1 MPSRMGE
8 HIGKHCRYEAGTPG
22 EMGEVGKVGKV
33 GMMMARTVAIKWLWR
48 AQLTLVATLVLSI
61 VAPVVA
67 VPAQASYKTH
77 HRHTGSRRHRA
88 IRTGTVAYH
97 ALLLE
102 DADTGRIIY
111 DYNGGIEWPPASMT
125 KMMLLM
131 VAEDQIKAGRF
142 SLGSA
147 ARISA
152 NAAFTGGS
160 HLGLHPGD
168 VIPLGELM
176 KAALIRSAN
185 DAAVAVAEKVCGSTE
200 RCVEMMNARA
210 QSLGMAHTIYGTV
223 EGLPP
228 TPLHDADVTTAYDL
242 ATLARALI
250 HQTDL
255 LEWSSMETAPFDD
268 GVTMLHNTNH
278 LIGHFEGADGIKTGF
293 TLKAGF
299 NLTATARRGNMRLVA
314 VVLGAPSNGQRFV
327 QAAKLL
333 DWGFDNFE
341 KVEVV
346 KQGQLLPM
354 HVRIGANEVMQ
365 PVAQRTVSVIV
376 PKKDAGELKMDFAV
390 PATLYG
396 PLVSDQTVGQV
407 IVRDRS
413 EVVATFN
420 AICPYPVGQQAY
432 PVGQQQPLPAV
443 ADASSA
449 PVAEIANERGAT
461 IRVAAPANQTAAP
474 AAGVAAPVPTV
485 AAPANAA
492 AAPLNAIAVPMNAAM
507 APANQSVAPVR

>member
-1 MPSRMGE
+1 MGTTGRMG
-8 HIGKHCRYEAGTPG
+8 KA
-22 EMGEVGKVGKV
+22 GEVSEVGL
-33 GMMMARTVAIKWLWR
+33 MMARTVATKWLR
-48 AQLTLVATLVLSI
+48 HARLILVAMLPLLAAALI
-61 VAPVVA
+61 VADPAHATYKPHRKHA
-67 VPAQASYKTH
+67 VSRH
-77 HRHTGSRRHRA
+77 HRHV
-88 IRTGTVAYH
+88 RTGTVAYH
-97 ALLLE
+97 SLLLE

-111 DYNGGIEWPPASMT
+111 DYNGGIEWPPASMA

-142 SLGSA
+142 TLNSPA
-147 ARISA
+147 TISA
-152 NAAFTGGS
+152 NAAYVGGS
-160 HLGLHPGD
+160 HLGLHPGE
-168 VIPLGELM
+168 VVPLGELM

-185 DAAVAVAEKVCGSTE
+185 DAAVAVAEEVCGSTE

-210 QSLGMAHTIYGTV
+210 QSLGMAHTVYGTV

-255 LEWSSMETAPFDD
+255 LQWSSMETAPFDD
-268 GVTMLHNTNH
+268 GATMLHNTNH

-299 NLTATARRGNMRLVA
+299 NLTATARRGNMRLIA
-314 VVLGAPSNGQRFV
+314 VVLGAPSNGARFV

-333 DWGFDNFE
+333 DWGFDTFE

-354 HVRIGANEVMQ
+354 HVRVGANEVMQ

-376 PKKDAGELKMDFAV
+376 LKRDAGELKMDFAV

-396 PLVSDQTVGQV
+396 PLVSDQTVGEV
-407 IVRDRS
+407 IVRSRS

-420 AICPYPVGQQAY
+420 AVCPYPVGQQAY
-432 PVGQQQPLPAV
+432 PAGQPQQPAV

-449 PVAEIANERGAT
+449 PVAEVANERGAT

-474 AAGVAAPVPTV
+474 VPAGAAPIPA
-485 AAPANAA
+485 AAPGMDAA
-492 AAPLNAIAVPMNAAM
+492 VAPLNALAAPMNAV
-507 APANQSVAPVR
+507 APANQTVAPVR

>member
-1 MPSRMGE
+1 MVKMVMVRHPRRARLIDQLISQLISRRL
-8 HIGKHCRYEAGTPG
+8 I
-22 EMGEVGKVGKV
+22 
-33 GMMMARTVAIKWLWR
+33 
-48 AQLTLVATLVLSI
+48 S
-61 VAPVVA
+61 VA
-67 VPAQASYKTH
+67 VILLSAAMLMAAAPARAASAKPHRKHRVSH
-77 HRHTGSRRHRA
+77 HHV
-88 IRTGTVAYH
+88 RTGTVVLYH

-111 DYNGGIEWPPASMT
+111 DYNGGIEWPPASMA

-142 SLGSA
+142 HLSSPA
-147 ARISA
+147 TITA

-185 DAAVAVAEKVCGSTE
+185 DAAVAVAEEICGSTS
-200 RCVEMMNARA
+200 RCVQMMNARA
-210 QSLGMAHTIYGTV
+210 RSLGMAHTVYGTV

-228 TPLHDADVTTAYDL
+228 TPLHDADVTDAYDL

-255 LEWSSMETAPFDD
+255 LQWSSMETAPFDD
-268 GVTMLHNTNH
+268 GAAILHNTNH
-278 LIGHFEGADGIKTGF
+278 LIGHFEGADGLKTGF

-299 NLTATARRGNMRLVA
+299 NLTATARRGNMRLIA

-354 HVRIGANEVMQ
+354 QVRVGANEVMQ
-365 PVAQRTVSVIV
+365 PVAQRSVSVVV

-390 PATLYG
+390 PASL
-396 PLVSDQTVGQV
+396 SDRWPRISPSDRFSCAIAAKSWPRSKRYPFLQPFPAGQRPTVA
-407 IVRDRS
+407 
-413 EVVATFN
+413 EA
-420 AICPYPVGQQAY
+420 P
-432 PVGQQQPLPAV
+432 
-443 ADASSA
+443 SA
-449 PVAEIANERGAT
+449 PVAEVANERGAT
-461 IRVAAPANQTAAP
+461 IRVTAPA
-474 AAGVAAPVPTV
+474 GE
-485 AAPANAA
+485 AA
-492 AAPLNAIAVPMNAAM
+492 AAGCPRPPCGQTPPRL
-507 APANQSVAPVR
+507 SRRR

>member
-1 MPSRMGE
+1 MDKVAGRVGGVGRVRMT
-8 HIGKHCRYEAGTPG
+8 R
-22 EMGEVGKVGKV
+22 V
-33 GMMMARTVAIKWLWR
+33 RTAVSTWLRRTQMISVAAI
-48 AQLTLVATLVLSI
+48 VLSAAATTI
-61 VAPVVA
+61 LMTAAPARATYKPHHKHA
-67 VPAQASYKTH
+67 VSRH
-77 HRHTGSRRHRA
+77 HRE
-88 IRTGTVAYH
+88 IRTGTVPYH

-111 DYNGGIEWPPASMT
+111 DYNGGIEWPPASMA

-142 SLGSA
+142 HLNSA
-147 ARISA
+147 ATISA

-160 HLGLHPGD
+160 RLGLRAGE

-185 DAAVAVAEKVCGSTE
+185 DAAVAVAEEICGSTA

-210 QSLGMAHTIYGTV
+210 KSLGMSHTVYGTV

-255 LEWSSMETAPFDD
+255 LQWSSMATAPFDN
-268 GVTMLHNTNH
+268 GAATLHNTNR
-278 LIGHFEGADGIKTGF
+278 LIGHFEGADGLKTGF

-299 NLTATARRGNMRLVA
+299 NLTATAERGNMRLIA
-314 VVLGAPSNGQRFV
+314 VVLGAPSNAQRFV

-341 KVEVV
+341 KVDVV

-354 HVRIGANEVMQ
+354 QVRVGANEVMQ
-365 PVAQRTVSVIV
+365 PVAQRTVTVIV

-390 PATLYG
+390 PASLYG
-396 PLVSDQTVGQV
+396 PLVSEQTVGQV

-413 EVVATFN
+413 EVVTTFN
-420 AICPYPVGQQAY
+420 AVCPYPVGEQASA
-432 PVGQQQPLPAV
+432 VGQQPAV
-443 ADASSA
+443 VDGSSA
-449 PVAEIANERGAT
+449 PIAQAANERGAT
-461 IRVAAPANQTAAP
+461 IRVAAPTTQVAAP
-474 AAGVAAPVPTV
+474 AAAIAAPM
-485 AAPANAA
+485 
-492 AAPLNAIAVPMNAAM
+492 NAIAPT
-507 APANQSVAPVR
+507 NQTTIPPKVNP

>member
-1 MPSRMGE
+1 VAYGQAYG
-8 HIGKHCRYEAGTPG
+8 HDVGTTG
-22 EMGEVGKVGKV
+22 GMGKVGKV
-33 GMMMARTVAIKWLWR
+33 GLTMARTVVTKWLR
-48 AQLTLVATLVLSI
+48 HAQLLLIAVVALSAAVLM
-61 VAPVVA
+61 AA
-67 VPAQASYKTH
+67 VPARASYKPH
-77 HRHTGSRRHRA
+77 HRHAVSRRHRA

-111 DYNGGIEWPPASMT
+111 DYNGGIEWPPASMA

-142 SLGSA
+142 SLNSPA
-147 ARISA
+147 KISA

-160 HLGLHPGD
+160 HLGLHSGD

-185 DAAVAVAEKVCGSTE
+185 DAAVAVAEEICGSTE

-210 QSLGMAHTIYGTV
+210 QSLGMAHTVYGTV

-255 LEWSSMETAPFDD
+255 LQWSSMETAPFDD
-268 GVTMLHNTNH
+268 GAAMLRNTNH

-354 HVRIGANEVMQ
+354 HVRVGANEVMQ

-390 PATLYG
+390 PASLYG
-396 PLVSDQTVGQV
+396 PLVSDQTVGEV
-407 IVRDRS
+407 IVRNRS

-420 AICPYPVGQQAY
+420 AVCPYPVGQQAY
-432 PVGQQQPLPAV
+432 PVGQQQPAV

-449 PVAEIANERGAT
+449 PMPEVANERGAT
-461 IRVAAPANQTAAP
+461 IRVAAPAGQAAAP
-474 AAGVAAPVPTV
+474 VAAVAAPIPVV
-485 AAPANAA
+485 AAPMNAT
-492 AAPLNAIAVPMNAAM
+492 AAPLNALAAPMNAAM
-507 APANQSVAPVR
+507 APTNQTVTPVR

>member
-1 MPSRMGE
+1 NARSAPAPGTPRIAWLISRADAEALNGLATGTTGGMRNVAKVVRMG
-8 HIGKHCRYEAGTPG
+8 GVR
-22 EMGEVGKVGKV
+22 
-33 GMMMARTVAIKWLWR
+33 MMTARTVVAKWFLY
-48 AQLTLVATLVLSI
+48 AQLLSMAVILLSADLLLTAAPAWATYKPHRKHAVAR
-61 VAPVVA
+61 
-67 VPAQASYKTH
+67 H
-77 HRHTGSRRHRA
+77 HRHARVP
-88 IRTGTVAYH
+88 TVLYH

-111 DYNGGIEWPPASMT
+111 DYNGGIEWPPASMA

-142 SLGSA
+142 HLNSPA
-147 ARISA
+147 TISA

-160 HLGLHPGD
+160 RLGLHAGE

-185 DAAVAVAEKVCGSTE
+185 DAAVAVAEEICGSTS

-210 QSLGMAHTIYGTV
+210 QSLGMTHTVYGTG

-228 TPLHDADVTTAYDL
+228 TPLHDADITTAYAL

-250 HQTDL
+250 HSTDL
-255 LEWSSMETAPFDD
+255 LQWASMETASFDD
-268 GVTMLHNTNH
+268 GAAMLHNTNH

-299 NLTATARRGNMRLVA
+299 NLTATAQRGNMRLIA

-341 KVEVV
+341 KVQVV
-346 KQGQLLPM
+346 RQGQPLPM
-354 HVRIGANEVMQ
+354 HVRVGANEMMQ
-365 PVAQRTVSVIV
+365 PVAQRDVSVVV
-376 PKKDAGELKMDFAV
+376 PKKDAGDLKLDFAV
-390 PATLYG
+390 PTALYG
-396 PLVSDQTVGQV
+396 PMVSDQTVGEV
-407 IVRDRS
+407 IVRNHS

-420 AICPYPVGQQAY
+420 AVSPNPVGQQ
-432 PVGQQQPLPAV
+432 PF
-443 ADASSA
+443 
-449 PVAEIANERGAT
+449 
-461 IRVAAPANQTAAP
+461 
-474 AAGVAAPVPTV
+474 
-485 AAPANAA
+485 
-492 AAPLNAIAVPMNAAM
+492 
-507 APANQSVAPVR
+507 

>member
-1 MPSRMGE
+1 MQS
-8 HIGKHCRYEAGTPG
+8 ICA
-22 EMGEVGKVGKV
+22 
-33 GMMMARTVAIKWLWR
+33 AAILLS
-48 AQLTLVATLVLSI
+48 AAVLIAAS
-61 VAPVVA
+61 
-67 VPAQASYKTH
+67 PAQASYKAH
-77 HRHTGSRRHRA
+77 HRRTVSRRHHREV
-88 IRTGTVAYH
+88 RTGTVAYH

-111 DYNGGIEWPPASMT
+111 DYNGGIEWPPASMA

-131 VAEDQIKAGRF
+131 VAEDQIKAGR
-142 SLGSA
+142 SNLNSA

-152 NAAFTGGS
+152 NAAYTGGS
-160 HLGLHPGD
+160 RLGLHPGD

-185 DAAVAVAEKVCGSTE
+185 DAAVAVAEAVCGSTE

-210 QSLGMAHTIYGTV
+210 QSLGMTHTVYGTV

-255 LEWSSMETAPFDD
+255 LQWSSMEMAPFDY
-268 GVTMLHNTNH
+268 GATMLHNTNH

-299 NLTATARRGNMRLVA
+299 NLTATARRGNMRLIA

-341 KVEVV
+341 RVEVV
-346 KQGQLLPM
+346 RQGQLLPM
-354 HVRIGANEVMQ
+354 QVRVGANEVMQ
-365 PVAQRTVSVIV
+365 PVAGSTVTVIV
-376 PKKDAGELKMDFAV
+376 PKKDASDLKMDFAV
-390 PATLYG
+390 PASLYG
-396 PLVSDQTVGQV
+396 PLASDQTVGHV
-407 IVRDRS
+407 IVRNHS
-413 EVVATFN
+413 EVVATFD
-420 AICPYPVGQQAY
+420 AVCPLPIGQQPFPVGQQ
-432 PVGQQQPLPAV
+432 PAV
-443 ADASSA
+443 VAASAPIAATMPVTVSTA
-449 PVAEIANERGAT
+449 PVAEVINQRGAT
-461 IRVAAPANQTAAP
+461 IRVASPTSQA
-474 AAGVAAPVPTV
+474 AAPVPAVAAPINAAVIPPMNTV
-485 AAPANAA
+485 AAPINAIAPMNAA
-492 AAPLNAIAVPMNAAM
+492 AAPI
-507 APANQSVAPVR
+507 NQTATPVR